1 MTVDI
6 YKQVVCLLIQEGATT
21 VDHVEE
27 LRKQVNQR
35 EVDRSRQ
42 TETWAQAKTLCER
55 LNAGIVANSHRPFT
69 MTDTNV
75 SHMEKLLRL
84 DKVSTERAA
93 EMLDWCVAHEFWGT
107 VIFSPIKFRKHYHTM
122 LAQRQRDG
130 ETIVVQDT
138 GPRIPV
144 IDKAFLEKKRQE
156 HEESIAMPK
165 DFKRVLG
172 FAR

>member
-1 MTVDI
+1 MTVDV

-42 TETWAQAKTLCER
+42 TETWAQAKTLCDR

-69 MTDTNV
+69 MNDTNV

-107 VIFSPIKFRKHYHTM
+107 VIFSPNKFRKHFFTM
-122 LAQRQRDG
+122 EAQRVRDG
-130 ETIVVQDT
+130 DPIVVAPVA
-138 GPRIPV
+138 PRIPV
-144 IDKAFLEKKRQE
+144 VDSEFFEKKRRE
-156 HEESIAMPK
+156 REEAVPMP
-165 DFKRVLG
+165 DSVKRMLG
-172 FAR
+172 LAR